1 MATDQPEP
9 TAQEPSFLGRHQ
21 GTLVLAGLTIYVVLL
36 IIGTIGNLF
45 EIEAITN
52 FWLYR

>member
-1 MATDQPEP
+1 MASDQPEASGAGSP
-9 TAQEPSFLGRHQ
+9 FLERHQ
-21 GTLVLAGLTIYVVLL
+21 GTLVLAGLTLYVILL
-36 IIGTIGNLF
+36 LIGTIGNLF